1 MATIK
6 DVARLA
12 GVSLGTV
19 SNYLNGRALVA
30 KPTAERIQRAI
41 DELGYRVDWGARA
54 LRMRQTK
61 SVGLIVPD
69 ISNPFYSEIA
79 RVVAHEL
86 WDHGLQTLLCDS
98 TSDEERELAHLHN
111 LASRR
116 VDGVLMIYSS
126 EHANLKHICDGLG
139 LPIAFIDRDVTG
151 FPSVTSDNYL
161 GGKLAAQHLA
171 TLGHRRVAVLEGAG
185 GVPNIQRR
193 MDGFRDGLAD
203 YGIPLPPANIA
214 SGPQSLELGLLAES
228 LMTLEPRPTA
238 LFVTNDIVAIGAWR
252 TLLGLGYR
260 IPEDVS
266 LLGFDDIEMSR
277 LLVPPLSTVAQD
289 KAAMGREATL
299 LLLGLIAEEQALPS
313 VVIAPHL
320 VVRGSTT
327 APNAAPKREVAT
339 MTR

>member
-19 SNYLNGRALVA
+19 SNYLNGRAPVA
-30 KPTAERIQRAI
+30 KPTAGRIQKAI
-41 DELGYRVDWGARA
+41 DELGYRIDWGARA
-54 LRMRQTK
+54 LRVRRTK

-86 WDHGLQTLLCDS
+86 WDHGFQTLLCDS
-98 TSDEERELAHLHN
+98 ASNEEREFMHLHN

-126 EHANLKHICDGLG
+126 ERADFKHIGDDLDV
-139 LPIAFIDRDVTG
+139 PISFIDRDMPG

-161 GGKLAAQHLA
+161 GGKLAAQHLV
-171 TLGHRRVAVLEGAG
+171 TLGHRCVAVLEGAG

-193 MDGFRDGLAD
+193 MAGFRDGLAS
-203 YGIPLPPANIA
+203 YGVSLPAANVA
-214 SGPQSLELGLLAES
+214 TGPQSFELGLLAES
-228 LMTLEPRPTA
+228 LMTLEPQPTA

-266 LLGFDDIEMSR
+266 LLGFDNIEMSR
-277 LLVPPLSTVAQD
+277 LLIPPLSTVAQD
-289 KAAMGREATL
+289 KVAMGREATL
-299 LLLGLIAEEQALPS
+299 LLLGLIAGEQTPSS

-320 VVRGSTT
+320 VFRGST
-327 APNAAPKREVAT
+327 AAPRKEVAA
-339 MTR
+339 MSR